1 MKTGIEAFLRDM
13 ILLMSRLFL
22 NGEKAKAQ
30 IAEWRTAEQ
39 THLYS

>member
-1 MKTGIEAFLRDM
+1 MKTGIEAFLHDM

-30 IAEWRTAEQ
+30 IAEQKATGQA
-39 THLYS
+39 HLYS